1 MTKKYLETNNSSY
14 LDITLQSLDPFV
26 RFVDGFNL
34 SHAGMQ
40 IKFSRN
46 NLGLL
51 LGGFYAPMAMFSI
64 LSMISYFIHPDN
76 VSWWT
81 ADKTNTAS

>member
-1 MTKKYLETNNSSY
+1 MIPHTY

-76 VSWWT
+76 VSW
-81 ADKTNTAS
+81 